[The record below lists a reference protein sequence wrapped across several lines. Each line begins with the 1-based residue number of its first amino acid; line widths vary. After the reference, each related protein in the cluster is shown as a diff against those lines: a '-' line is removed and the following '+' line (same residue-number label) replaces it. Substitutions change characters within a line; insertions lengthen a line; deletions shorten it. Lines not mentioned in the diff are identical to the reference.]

1 MKEKRGRKRR
11 ELRRTRAS
19 LGGERK
25 ELRKMKRTTKQS
37 EETSQKKTQKQ
48 KKKNKA
54 SEVIETV
61 QPERK
66 KGKRQEEI
74 YTKQK
79 MASKSQ
85 VQNGKLRVNRHLVP
99 PLHYNERQYQILLC
113 KPHTRILLSSI
124 DIRQMMGMNIL
135 MIVQSY

>member
-79 MASKSQ
+79 MASISYKVRFRTASFALIVTLFLPYIIMKDNIKSFFVNPIPESFFQ
-85 VQNGKLRVNRHLVP
+85 VLIFGK
-99 PLHYNERQYQILLC
+99 
-113 KPHTRILLSSI
+113 
-124 DIRQMMGMNIL
+124 
-135 MIVQSY
+135 